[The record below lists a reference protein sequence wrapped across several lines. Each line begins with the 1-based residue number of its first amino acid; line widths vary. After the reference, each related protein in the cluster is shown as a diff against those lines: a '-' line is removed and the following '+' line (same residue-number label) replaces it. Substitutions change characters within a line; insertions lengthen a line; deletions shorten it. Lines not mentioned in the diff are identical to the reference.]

1 MKEKSNMDIYIY
13 IPIYIHIYCHSIYYH
28 IFAYRFSCHGVG
40 HSERS
45 FKKKPWDWRRAMW
58 KFSRPV
64 HLGGS
69 RGGAG
74 APYQRITTMQKSGT
88 KSFEPFEPCHFV
100 RSQSPPKKNS
110 NKVTAFCGRSET
122 TEKSSQLL
130 KPLESPIGFPF
141 SLACRADT
149 PCRAMDGALPHV
161 HVNGKRCRLG
171 LARAALDLA
180 QLGGSSWGA
189 HRSAAQNLATCTT
202 RMAARGG
209 GSEILTKGVLG
220 ILRVDVPMMQWLCI
234 FLSAW
239 CISSLSLY
247 FFYMILYVD
256 IIMQQKF
263 SEVRS
268 QSTCGTWIFFGWKSA
283 LCRKLEPY
291 FGHTWTPPSW
301 LLWLM
306 LRKRLHHLGVK
317 RNRCEL
323 ETFFHWWNLVN
334 FMYYRCCSDIIR
346 KCQFWYG
353 VGPGW
358 LMIWDES
365 VVGSKLRGDWK
376 PSLDWLN
383 WAVGDVTWSWDWGR
397 PVLGWSSLVEIIH

>member
-1 MKEKSNMDIYIY
+1 MPTWPCPSCFG
-13 IPIYIHIYCHSIYYH
+13 PCAARWQQLRCASICC
-28 IFAYRFSCHGVG
+28 AKPG
-40 HSERS
+40 HVHHQNGC
-45 FKKKPWDWRRAMW
+45 RRRW
-58 KFSRPV
+58 
-64 HLGGS
+64 
-69 RGGAG
+69 
-74 APYQRITTMQKSGT
+74 
-88 KSFEPFEPCHFV
+88 EW
-100 RSQSPPKKNS
+100 NS
-110 NKVTAFCGRSET
+110 NKGRFGDF
-122 TEKSSQLL
+122 
-130 KPLESPIGFPF
+130 ESWR
-141 SLACRADT
+141 SND
-149 PCRAMDGALPHV
+149 AMVVYISIYL
-161 HVNGKRCRLG
+161 
-171 LARAALDLA
+171 
-180 QLGGSSWGA
+180 
-189 HRSAAQNLATCTT
+189 
-202 RMAARGG
+202 MY
-209 GSEILTKGVLG
+209 
-220 ILRVDVPMMQWLCI
+220 
-234 FLSAW
+234 FL
-239 CISSLSLY
+239 SLSLY

-263 SEVRS
+263 SEVCS
-268 QSTCGTWIFFGWKSA
+268 QSTCGTWIFLGWKSA

-365 VVGSKLRGDWK
+365 LVGWKFQGDWK